1 MIPAQ
6 RPLSSAPAHA
16 PAASPFPVPLLP
28 APAPFKGRGTASLI
42 AHRFQREGRECADD
56 GWGGLDETARETHE
70 PPATQVVL
78 EQAKSILSK
87 NDSPD
92 IPFTYALNPYRGCE
106 HGCIYCYARP
116 THSYLNLSPGLD
128 FETRLIAKVNAA
140 ACLERELSKPGYAPS
155 PISIGSATDAY
166 QPVERELK
174 LTRAVLQVLTRCE
187 HPFTIITKSAGVL
200 RDVDLIAPAAQRGQ
214 AQVFVSLTTLDTS
227 LSRVL
232 EPRAAAPARRLDTI
246 RRLSEAGIP
255 VAVNIAP
262 IIPFLNEPEIERLA
276 QLPRIIDHRARLPM
290 EIVGVAFPCDA
301 MRVEEQ
307 AGPRREEEFVDLARY
322 VAQID
327 VGGVGVAHVGRSGA
341 AEIDMDVR
349 RGQHRGIDPPR
360 PIDPQAIDRQHEA
373 AMEQHHVRRED
384 QIVAIVVQEMVE
396 HRTPVAIPG

>member
-1 MIPAQ
+1 M
-6 RPLSSAPAHA
+6 PL
-16 PAASPFPVPLLP
+16 VP
-28 APAPFKGRGTASLI
+28 APAPIKGRGTASLI

-70 PPATQVVL
+70 PPATPVVL

-155 PISIGSATDAY
+155 PINIGSATDAY

-262 IIPFLNEPEIERLA
+262 IIPFLNEPEIERLVAAAA
-276 QLPRIIDHRARLPM
+276 QAGARSIHWTVLRLPW
-290 EIVGVAFPCDA
+290 EVAPLFKEWLDQHRPDQARRIMARVQDMRGGKDYDA
-301 MRVEEQ
+301 RHGLRMKGQGLWADLIRQRVDK
-307 AGPRREEEFVDLARY
+307 AMARHGLACKSLTLDASHFHPPHLAR
-322 VAQID
+322 QF
-327 VGGVGVAHVGRSGA
+327 SLF
-341 AEIDMDVR
+341 
-349 RGQHRGIDPPR
+349 
-360 PIDPQAIDRQHEA
+360 
-373 AMEQHHVRRED
+373 
-384 QIVAIVVQEMVE
+384 
-396 HRTPVAIPG
+396 